1 MIARS
6 GKWTA
11 AAAALTIV
19 AALTLSA
26 CGGSD
31 LDGAY
36 YDEDGRITIDGSSV
50 SYHTFGCES
59 TGKSAVII
67 NDEAKKT
74 GELNDAADQVIWS
87 GGRGTEPIIVSKSGD
102 TIDIDGKQYAAMDEK
117 EAMDGYKNM
126 CGQN

>member
-1 MIARS
+1 MIAGTAKRA
-6 GKWTA
+6 A

-19 AALTLSA
+19 AAPALSA

-36 YDEDGRITIDGSSV
+36 YDKSGRITIDGGSV
-50 SYHTFGCES
+50 TYHTLGCES

-67 NDEAKKT
+67 NDKAKKT
-74 GELNDAADQVIWS
+74 GELNDAGDQVIWS
-87 GGRGTEPIIVSKSGD
+87 GGGGTKPITVSKNGD
-102 TIDIDGKQYAAMDEK
+102 TIDIDGKRYAVMDEK
-117 EAMDGYKNM
+117 EAMDGYKHM

>member
-1 MIARS
+1 MIARTA
-6 GKWTA
+6 KRAA

-26 CGGSD
+26 CSGND

-36 YDEDGRITIDGSSV
+36 YDKSGRITIDGSSV
-50 SYHTFGCES
+50 TYHTFGCEG

-67 NDEAKKT
+67 NDKAKKT
-74 GELNDAADQVIWS
+74 GELNDAGDQVIWS
-87 GGRGTEPIIVSKSGD
+87 GGGGTKPITVSKSGD
-102 TIDIDGKQYAAMDEK
+102 TIDIDGKQYAVMDK
-117 EAMDGYKNM
+117 KDAMDGYKRM